1 MQYKIDSQCSINET
15 LKKLKDG
22 DTLFLKNGIYNEK
35 VEVDISNINIIGE
48 SKEKTI
54 ISNKDHFYKIM
65 DDFNECN
72 TFRTY
77 TVYIGG
83 DNVNISNLTIENT
96 SVPSNIYGQAV
107 ALHVDGDNFKCE
119 NSIIR
124 SAQDTLFTGPLPP
137 DLIIRHQGFL
147 KPSHLK
153 GNKTKQLY
161 INNDIYGDVD
171 FIFGGAY
178 ALFYKCN
185 IISID
190 SNKKKEQGFICAPSH
205 QKEDKYGYLFY
216 KCNLKAEGNQE
227 NIYLGRP
234 WRDYGNAA
242 FIECNMGSHI
252 NPLGFNKWNGTERD
266 KTARFYEYT
275 LNVDLSKREKWI
287 HLLNE
292 DEKEKLKD
300 EFFKLVNF
308 CEQ

>member
-1 MQYKIDSQCSINET
+1 MRYEIDSCASLNDVLNN
-15 LKKLKDG
+15 LKPG
-22 DTLFLKNGIYNEK
+22 DILYLKNGIYDKKIEI
-35 VEVDISNINIIGE
+35 ETSNITIIGE

-54 ISNKDHFYKIM
+54 ITNMDYFYKTM
-65 DDFNECN
+65 EDFNECN

-77 TVYIGG
+77 TLYIGG
-83 DNVNISNLTIENT
+83 DNVSISNVTIENR
-96 SVPSNIYGQAV
+96 SVPSHIYGQAV
-107 ALHVDGDNFKCE
+107 ALYVDGDNFKCE

-153 GNKTKQLY
+153 GNKSRQIY

-185 IISID
+185 IFTVGTNTRIT
-190 SNKKKEQGFICAPSH
+190 QGYICAPSH
-205 QKEDKYGYLFY
+205 QESDKYGYLFY
-216 KCNLKAEGNQE
+216 KCNLKQTNGFKTFLA
-227 NIYLGRP
+227 RP
-234 WRDYGNAA
+234 WRDYGNAS
-242 FIECNMGSHI
+242 FIECNMDSHVL
-252 NPLGFNKWNGTERD
+252 PEGFDKWANSNRD
-266 KTARFYEYT
+266 KTARFSEYT
-275 LNVDLSKREKWI
+275 ENVDLSKRVKWA
-287 HLLNE
+287 HMLTF

-308 CEQ
+308 KEN